1 MFSTV
6 SNTHCRKH
14 KQDGKVASREK
25 HPHLHLSKVTTVN
38 VTVMFLRSGWQVHL
52 GAPCHVV

>member
-6 SNTHCRKH
+6 SNTHHRKH
-14 KQDGKVASREK
+14 KDGKVASREK
-25 HPHLHLSKVTTVN
+25 HPHPHLSKITTVN
-38 VTVMFLRSGWQVHL
+38 VMVMFLRSGRQVHL